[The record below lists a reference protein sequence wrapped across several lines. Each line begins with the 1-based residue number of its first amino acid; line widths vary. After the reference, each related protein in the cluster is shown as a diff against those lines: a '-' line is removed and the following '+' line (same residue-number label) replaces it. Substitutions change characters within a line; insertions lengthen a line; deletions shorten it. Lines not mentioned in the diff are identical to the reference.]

1 MIRVALI
8 LAVLG
13 LSACE
18 TVKGVGRDITR
29 GAEAVECKRDTCTV
43 APWFVRE
50 ARSNPTRMMGDVKV
64 FTAPDDSGWLLGE
77 VRSGSAA
84 HAMGFRAGDVIRTI
98 GGHP

>member
-29 GAEAVECKRDTCTV
+29 GAEAVDR
-43 APWFVRE
+43 
-50 ARSNPTRMMGDVKV
+50 
-64 FTAPDDSGWLLGE
+64 
-77 VRSGSAA
+77 
-84 HAMGFRAGDVIRTI
+84 VI
-98 GGHP
+98 